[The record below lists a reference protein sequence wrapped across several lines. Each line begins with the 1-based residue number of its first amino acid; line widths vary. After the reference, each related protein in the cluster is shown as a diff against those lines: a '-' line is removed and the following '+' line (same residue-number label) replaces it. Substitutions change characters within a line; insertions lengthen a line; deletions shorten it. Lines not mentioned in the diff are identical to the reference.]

1 MTISHD
7 RRRRV
12 GGGRVERAA
21 FDFAVTARRYRE
33 TRAPAGAT
41 SEVFIMRF
49 ARQLAVLALITV
61 FCGAAAQVSETDV
74 KACWLYVGPV
84 GDYGFSYA
92 QDLGRKA
99 TAADLPGIT
108 TAYVEAV
115 AEADVEATVDQLVAD
130 GCNVVLGTSFGFG
143 DGLLAAAERYPDVIF
158 GHATG
163 VERAPNLLTYMA
175 DFYQVYY
182 VNGLI
187 AGGLSSSGIVGY
199 IGAFPIPEVKRH
211 IDAFA
216 IGVKEANPDAKVVV
230 RWLYNWFDP
239 AGAKEATEAL
249 IADGADVFA
258 FTEDT
263 PTVAQTAAAHGY
275 PSFSHY
281 ASMLPY
287 APDTIASGQ
296 LVNWGVLT
304 TDILSK
310 VIDGTYTS
318 TNLEDVDYFWLLAQ
332 GAVEVGAEP
341 GMVINPAYE
350 EALKERT
357 VELANGDRLSV
368 YDLALLRIEQMAT
381 DPVAFDP
388 FTGPVYDR
396 KGNLV
401 YAAGVTP
408 SVGELLGL
416 QWAADNV
423 EGPWEGEP

>member
-1 MTISHD
+1 
-7 RRRRV
+7 
-12 GGGRVERAA
+12 
-21 FDFAVTARRYRE
+21 
-33 TRAPAGAT
+33 
-41 SEVFIMRF
+41 MRF
-49 ARQLAVLALITV
+49 ARHLAVTALLTLL
-61 FCGAAAQVSETDV
+61 GSAMAQMAETDV

-92 QDLGRKA
+92 QDLGRRA
-99 TAADLPGIT
+99 TAADLPGIK

-130 GCNVVLGTSFGFG
+130 GCNVVFGTSFGFG

-187 AGGLSSSGIVGY
+187 AGGLTKSGTVGY
-199 IGAFPIPEVKRH
+199 VGAFPIPEVKRH
-211 IDAFA
+211 INAFA
-216 IGVKEANPDAKVVV
+216 LGVAEVNPEAKVVV

-239 AGAKEATEAL
+239 AGAKEATLAL
-249 IADGADVFA
+249 AADGADVFA

-263 PTVAQTAAAHGY
+263 PTVAQTAAERGF

-296 LVNWGVLT
+296 LVNWGALT
-304 TDILSK
+304 TDILKK

-318 TNLEDVDYFWLLAQ
+318 ENLADVDYFWLLAQ
-332 GAVEVGAEP
+332 GAVEVGAAP
-341 GMVINPAYE
+341 GMVINPTYVD
-350 EALKERT
+350 ALKAQQ
-357 VELANGDRLSV
+357 VESADLGTISV
-368 YDLALLRIEQMAT
+368 YDLIMRRIAQMTAQ
-381 DPVAFDP
+381 PVEFEP
-388 FTGPVYDR
+388 FTGPLSDR
-396 KGNLV
+396 KGKLQ
-401 YAAGVTP
+401 YGAGESATVLD
-408 SVGELLGL
+408 LLGI
-416 QWAADNV
+416 QWAVENV